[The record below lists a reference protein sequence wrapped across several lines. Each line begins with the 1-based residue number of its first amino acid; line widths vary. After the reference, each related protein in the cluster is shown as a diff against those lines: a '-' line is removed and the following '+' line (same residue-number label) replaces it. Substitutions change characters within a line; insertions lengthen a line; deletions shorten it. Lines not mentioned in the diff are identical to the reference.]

1 MAEQYP
7 YNVEPFDV
15 EEAKSKKLCA
25 VTLADNTIKGTA
37 IPKLKNNNFEVTV
50 NGQVY
55 IFDGLGN
62 PVSANAKSAGYL
74 LKMADS
80 HLEPNNTSTIS
91 SVGTRYIRD
100 INTTTGEVIY
110 TQDTEFDSSGITIDG
125 LNARDQFA
133 LQALHGMF
141 HVMEDPSEVSE
152 DEITHYC
159 QAAYLW
165 ASYMMKESSDAR
177 ATIKDART
185 TESTQSAEV
194 GYLEN
199 NVEKLLNN
207 IVAALDRTDEKD
219 NNLYYERISIKGW
232 ADIMTKLAD
241 IKDAITAQTTAI
253 TNQTTA
259 INAVATAINNLELSP
274 TINNNIIVP
283 EQAEGE

>member
-1 MAEQYP
+1 MAEQLP
-7 YNVEPFDV
+7 YEALDFNVEGARNKQLCAISKDNGDTIEGTGIPQLKENRFEITINGQTYTFDDSGNPLSSNARGLKLMM
-15 EEAKSKKLCA
+15 AKS
-25 VTLADNTIKGTA
+25 TLDPNDTNTIGK
-37 IPKLKNNNFEVTV
+37 V
-50 NGQVY
+50 
-55 IFDGLGN
+55 D
-62 PVSANAKSAGYL
+62 
-74 LKMADS
+74 
-80 HLEPNNTSTIS
+80 
-91 SVGTRYIRD
+91 TRYIREVD
-100 INTTTGEVIY
+100 TTTDKVTY
-110 TQDTEFDSSGITIDG
+110 TQDAAFDSTEITIEG

-141 HVMEDPSEVSE
+141 HVMEDPSAVSKN
-152 DEITHYC
+152 EITHYC
-159 QAAYLW
+159 EAAYTW
-165 ASYMMKESSDAR
+165 ASFMMKESSNAR
-177 ATIKDART
+177 AVIKDART
-185 TESTQSAEV
+185 TENTQSAEV

-232 ADIMTKLAD
+232 TDIMTKLTD

>member
-1 MAEQYP
+1 MAEQLP
-7 YNVEPFDV
+7 YEALDFDV
-15 EEAKSKKLCA
+15 EGARNKQLCAISKDNGVTIEGTGIPQLKENRFNITINGQTYTFDDSGNPLSSNARGLKLMMAKS
-25 VTLADNTIKGTA
+25 TLDPNDTNTIGK
-37 IPKLKNNNFEVTV
+37 V
-50 NGQVY
+50 
-55 IFDGLGN
+55 D
-62 PVSANAKSAGYL
+62 
-74 LKMADS
+74 
-80 HLEPNNTSTIS
+80 
-91 SVGTRYIRD
+91 TRYIREID
-100 INTTTGEVIY
+100 TTTEKVTY
-110 TQDTEFDSSGITIDG
+110 TQDATFDSTEITIEG

-141 HVMEDPSEVSE
+141 HVMEDPSAVSKN
-152 DEITHYC
+152 EITHYC
-159 QAAYLW
+159 EAAYTW
-165 ASYMMKESSDAR
+165 ASFMMKESSNAR
-177 ATIKDART
+177 AVIKDART

-232 ADIMTKLAD
+232 ADIMTKLTD

>member
-1 MAEQYP
+1 MAEQLP
-7 YNVEPFDV
+7 YEALEFNVEGARNKQLCAISKDNGDTIEGTGIPQLKENRFEITINGQTYTFDDSGNPLSSNARGLKLMM
-15 EEAKSKKLCA
+15 AKS
-25 VTLADNTIKGTA
+25 TLDPNDTNTIGK
-37 IPKLKNNNFEVTV
+37 V
-50 NGQVY
+50 
-55 IFDGLGN
+55 D
-62 PVSANAKSAGYL
+62 
-74 LKMADS
+74 
-80 HLEPNNTSTIS
+80 
-91 SVGTRYIRD
+91 TRYIRNVD
-100 INTTTGEVIY
+100 TTTEKVTY
-110 TQDTEFDSSGITIDG
+110 TQDAAFDSTEITIEG

-141 HVMEDPSEVSE
+141 HVMEDPSAVSKN
-152 DEITHYC
+152 EITHYC
-159 QAAYLW
+159 EAAYTW
-165 ASYMMKESSDAR
+165 ASFMMKESSNAR
-177 ATIKDART
+177 AVIKDART

-232 ADIMTKLAD
+232 TDIMTKLTD

>member
-1 MAEQYP
+1 MAEQLP
-7 YNVEPFDV
+7 YEALDFDV
-15 EEAKSKKLCA
+15 EGARNKQLCAISKDNGDTIEGTGIPQLKENRFEITINGQTYTFDDSGNPLSSNARGLKLMMAKS
-25 VTLADNTIKGTA
+25 TLDPNDTNTIGK
-37 IPKLKNNNFEVTV
+37 V
-50 NGQVY
+50 
-55 IFDGLGN
+55 D
-62 PVSANAKSAGYL
+62 
-74 LKMADS
+74 
-80 HLEPNNTSTIS
+80 
-91 SVGTRYIRD
+91 TRYIREVD
-100 INTTTGEVIY
+100 TTTEKVTY
-110 TQDTEFDSSGITIDG
+110 TQDAEFDSTEITIEG

-141 HVMEDPSEVSE
+141 HVMEDPSAVSKN
-152 DEITHYC
+152 EITHYC
-159 QAAYLW
+159 EAAYTW
-165 ASYMMKESSDAR
+165 ASFMMKESSNAR
-177 ATIKDART
+177 AVIKDART

-232 ADIMTKLAD
+232 TDIMTKLTD

-253 TNQTTA
+253 TNQTAA